1 MILWIRKAEL
11 RKALLCCGGFLCAA
25 FVFHALTTGLPVIS
39 AFSTAEKPPETV
51 VIDPG
56 HGGEDGGAVSPGG
69 VQESHINLA
78 VSKQLR
84 DLLRFAGVPTA
95 MTREEDVTICDE
107 GLGTIRARKAS
118 DIRNRV
124 AIVNGTENAV
134 LLSIHQN
141 SLPSSRV
148 THGAQ
153 VFWNTGEG
161 AEALAGVVQDA
172 LNTAVNAGNE
182 KLPRKIPATIYLM
195 KHVTAPAMLVE
206 CGFLTNQEE
215 TGRLQDETY
224 QRTLAISIAAGY
236 LRGTSEGEIP

>member
-25 FVFHALTTGLPVIS
+25 FAFHALTTGLPAIS
-39 AFSTAEKPPETV
+39 AFSAAEKPPETV

-78 VSKQLR
+78 LSKRLR
-84 DLLRFAGVPTA
+84 DLLCFAGIPTV

-107 GLGTIRARKAS
+107 GLGTIRARKTS

-141 SLPSSRV
+141 SLPSSTV

-195 KHVTAPAMLVE
+195 NHVTAPAILVE
-206 CGFLTNQEE
+206 CGFLSNSSETVKLQEPS
-215 TGRLQDETY
+215 Y
-224 QRTLAISIAAGY
+224 QLKLAAAIATGY
-236 LRGTSEGEIP
+236 LRCLAGEEVP